1 MQKKSFSRFLTDN
14 IGFLFIVPWLIGFL
28 VFKVYPFA
36 SSLYYSFT
44 NYDLFTGI
52 TKTGLLNYQK
62 IFTDEDIIRAFA
74 VTFKYAIF
82 DVPLKLA
89 FALFIA
95 YILNFKLK
103 GVNFFRTA
111 YYIPSILGGSLC
123 QRNNILLFSYILP
136 PRGTSS
142 GPACFQLPCS

>member
-52 TKTGLLNYQK
+52 TKTGLMNYQK
-62 IFTDEDIIRAFA
+62 IFTDEDIVRAFA
-74 VTFKYAIF
+74 VTFK
-82 DVPLKLA
+82 
-89 FALFIA
+89 
-95 YILNFKLK
+95 
-103 GVNFFRTA
+103 
-111 YYIPSILGGSLC
+111 
-123 QRNNILLFSYILP
+123 
-136 PRGTSS
+136 
-142 GPACFQLPCS
+142 